1 MIYNQNDDK
10 MKDHN
15 LKYPIGQFV
24 KPLVITK
31 AELENWTEVIGA
43 FLEVLRNEI
52 EPMPDYLLDTPYRE
66 GGWTVRQVIHHCADS
81 HINAFIRFKLAL
93 TEDNPVIKPYNEALW
108 AELGDS
114 KSLPVEF
121 SLSILKGLHHR
132 WYVVLKNMDDEML
145 KRKYTHPEHGTEFTL
160 EEAIGM
166 YAWHCNHHLA
176 HIKLVSNKNNTR

>member
-1 MIYNQNDDK
+1 MSE
-10 MKDHN
+10 HN
-15 LKYPIGQFV
+15 LKYPIGHFV
-24 KPLVITK
+24 NPVLISR
-31 AELENWTEVIGA
+31 AELVNWIEIIGR
-43 FLEVLRNEI
+43 FPEVLQNEM
-52 EPMPDYLLDTPYRE
+52 ETLSDTLLDTPYRE
-66 GGWTVRQVIHHCADS
+66 GGWTIRQVVHHCADS

-108 AELGDS
+108 AEISDS

-121 SLSILKGLHHR
+121 SLSILKGLHYR

-176 HIKLVSNKNNTR
+176 HIKLVKHQSERP

>member
-1 MIYNQNDDK
+1 
-10 MKDHN
+10 MKDQN
-15 LKYPIGQFV
+15 LKYPIGKFV
-24 KPLVITK
+24 KPLVISK
-31 AELENWTEVIGA
+31 EELEKWIEIIGTFPEA
-43 FLEVLRNEI
+43 LRNEI
-52 EPMPDYLLDTPYRE
+52 EPMADNLLDTPYRE
-66 GGWTVRQVIHHCADS
+66 GGWTARQVIHHCADS

-108 AELGDS
+108 AELIDS
-114 KSLPVEF
+114 KFLPVKF

-145 KRKYTHPEHGTEFTL
+145 KRKYIHPEHGTKFTL

-176 HIKLVSNKNNTR
+176 HIKLVNQNS